1 MSKKIYACF
10 IDFRKAFDT
19 INRDAL
25 FYKLSYYNI
34 DGPFFSIMKD
44 MYKEVLYSVKISEGI
59 TDFFNS
65 SVGVKQGCILSPT
78 LFSLYINDLPS
89 IFDSTCEP
97 PKLNDNDISYL
108 LYADDLVL
116 INKFSRPYFSFG
128 FTFFYFILIYD
139 FKN

>member
-44 MYKEVLYSVKISEGI
+44 MYKEVLYLVKISEGI